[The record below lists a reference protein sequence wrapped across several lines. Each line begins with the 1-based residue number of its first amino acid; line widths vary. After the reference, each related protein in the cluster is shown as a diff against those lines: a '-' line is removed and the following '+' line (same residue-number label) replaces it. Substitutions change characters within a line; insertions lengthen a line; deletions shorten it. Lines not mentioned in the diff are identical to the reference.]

1 MTTVI
6 TVCDTCRRDGWESTD
21 SIRPDGEVLHEI
33 LGERRQRTPRP
44 GVAVRR
50 MSCLMGCSHACN
62 VAIQARGKLC
72 DTLGRFEPDSEAA
85 SAIVNYAAVHALS
98 DAGLVP
104 LRQWPQGVVG
114 HVVTRHPPLPED
126 PQT

>member
-6 TVCDTCRRDGWESTD
+6 TVCDTCRRDGWETTD
-21 SIRPDGEVLHEI
+21 STRADGEVLHEI
-33 LGERRQRTPRP
+33 LGEPRQRTPRP

-62 VAIQARGKLC
+62 VAIQAQGKLGY
-72 DTLGRFEPDSEAA
+72 TLGRFGPDSEAA
-85 SAIVNYAAVHALS
+85 TAIVDYAALHALS

-104 LRQWPQGVVG
+104 FRQWPRGVVG
-114 HVVTRHPPLPED
+114 HVVTRHPPLPEV

>member
-6 TVCDTCRRDGWESTD
+6 TVCDTCRRDGWGTTD
-21 SIRPDGEVLHEI
+21 STRPDGEVLLET

-62 VAIQARGKLC
+62 VAIQARGKPC
-72 DTLGRFEPDSEAA
+72 HTLGRFQPDSEAA
-85 SAIVNYAAVHALS
+85 TAIGDYAARHALS
-98 DAGLVP
+98 GAGLVP
-104 LRQWPQGVVG
+104 FRQWPQGVG
-114 HVVTRHPPLPED
+114 EHVVTRHPPLPED

>member
-21 SIRPDGEVLHEI
+21 SIPADGEVLHEI
-33 LGERRQRTPRP
+33 LGEPRQRTPRP

-62 VAIQARGKLC
+62 VAIQAQGKLGY
-72 DTLGRFEPDSEAA
+72 TLGRFGPDSEAA
-85 SAIVNYAAVHALS
+85 TAIVDYAALHALS

-104 LRQWPQGVVG
+104 FRQWP
-114 HVVTRHPPLPED
+114 
-126 PQT
+126 